1 MSSFN
6 TSTPQLRVAKQWVD
20 AYVSLDTKGVA
31 AVTSKSYRYQALP
44 DVIGI
49 PKETKE
55 KHIERFKGMMSTMT
69 KAEVRV
75 QHGDSSSQSNI
86 HCP

>member
-6 TSTPQLRVAKQWVD
+6 ASTPQLRVAKQWVD
-20 AYVSLDTKGVA
+20 AYASLDMKNVA
-31 AVTSKSYRYQALP
+31 AVTSKSYQYQALP
-44 DVIGI
+44 DVIDT

-55 KHIERFKGMMSTMT
+55 KHIERFKGRYSAIN

-75 QHGDSSSQSNI
+75 QHGDSSSQANT